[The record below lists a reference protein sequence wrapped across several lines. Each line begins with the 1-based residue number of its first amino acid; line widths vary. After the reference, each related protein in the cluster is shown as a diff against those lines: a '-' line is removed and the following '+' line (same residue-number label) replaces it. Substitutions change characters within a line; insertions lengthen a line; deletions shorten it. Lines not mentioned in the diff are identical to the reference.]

1 MEIPNDGR
9 ITEENNPAMW
19 AKLMASR
26 AEETRD
32 VGGSPGWVV
41 IGVGSYKVIN
51 QADGS
56 VAFMPK
62 TAEGQYESTSF

>member
-9 ITEENNPAMW
+9 ITEESDPAMW

-26 AEETRD
+26 EEETRD

-41 IGVGSYKVIN
+41 IGVGSYRVIQ

-56 VAFMPK
+56 IAFMPK